1 MTEEYLHLRC
11 QTKKRAGEAAISVA
25 DACPAYAED
34 RAGLD
39 AGSLRET
46 EITGNSEVSCPAFLH

>member
-11 QTKKRAGEAAISVA
+11 QTQKWAVEAAISIA
-25 DACPAYAED
+25 DACPALAENH
-34 RAGLD
+34 AGLD